1 MNSKTRKQLRVYPP
15 RQKKL
20 QCLRAIRY
28 YYLRLLRLEGNPKVI
43 ARGLACGVFAGCF
56 PWFGFQTIIGVLL
69 AFLLRGNK
77 LAAALG
83 TWVSNPLT
91 YAPLFFFN
99 FKIGQFVL
107 GSYFIS
113 DEQFTL
119 TDDWSKLLNLGTD
132 ILISLSVGSFIVG
145 LAAAIATYFLTLSL
159 VTRQKQKFQ

>member
-1 MNSKTRKQLRVYPP
+1 MYNKTRKQSKVFNS
-15 RQKKL
+15 RQKRLK
-20 QCLRAIRY
+20 CLRTFRY

-56 PWFGFQTIIGVLL
+56 PWFGFQTIIGILL

-99 FKIGQFVL
+99 FKIGQFIQGRSSL
-107 GSYFIS
+107 GGPEF
-113 DEQFTL
+113 QL
-119 TDDWSKLLNLGTD
+119 TDDWSKLLDLGAD
-132 ILISLSVGSFIVG
+132 ILLSLSIGSFAVG
-145 LAAAIATYFLTLSL
+145 LVASIATYFITLNILTR
-159 VTRQKQKFQ
+159 RQEKFP